1 MRLGAPPICTLSE
14 AAQSVKHY
22 VLTHNEHMND
32 RMFVF
37 KSELSEAEL
46 KEIEEHLAQ
55 GSSNIQ
61 FRGYEYRIQRAE
73 SDLGEGY
80 VLTPEQS

>member
-1 MRLGAPPICTLSE
+1 MNNRL
-14 AAQSVKHY
+14 
-22 VLTHNEHMND
+22 
-32 RMFVF
+32 FVF

-46 KEIEEHLAQ
+46 KEIERHLAQ

-61 FRGYEYRIQRAE
+61 FRGCYEYRIERAE

-80 VLTPEQS
+80 FLTPEQS